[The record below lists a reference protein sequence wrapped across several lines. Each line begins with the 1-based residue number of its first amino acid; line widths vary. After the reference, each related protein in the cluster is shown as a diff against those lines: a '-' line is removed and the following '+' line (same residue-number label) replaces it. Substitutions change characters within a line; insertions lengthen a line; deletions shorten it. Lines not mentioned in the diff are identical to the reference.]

1 MSKEIDVL
9 KPPLINICSLCS
21 EDKLYIDPYKVK
33 IKPSKHL
40 WDLIYSDVSDLYI
53 WNFSMVKY
61 YITFLDNYNKTLEVV
76 LLSSKNEVLAAFVKL
91 CLLIY
96 PSELLQIS

>member
-1 MSKEIDVL
+1 
-9 KPPLINICSLCS
+9 
-21 EDKLYIDPYKVK
+21 
-33 IKPSKHL
+33 
-40 WDLIYSDVSDLYI
+40 
-53 WNFSMVKY
+53 MVKY